1 MADTI
6 HCVEYFQT
14 TVHEEPAAAYHLL
27 ARLADAGVN
36 LLAFN
41 AIPVGMHAMQLVLFP
56 EDGALL
62 PQVISSL
69 GLSVTGPHR
78 ALLVQGDDE
87 LGALAEIHRRLL
99 ELGVQPYA
107 SSGVSDGRGGYAVI
121 VHLRGDQFD
130 LAARGLGL

>member
-1 MADTI
+1 MGDTI
-6 HCVEYFQT
+6 RTVEYYQT

-56 EDGALL
+56 EDGELL
-62 PQVISSL
+62 RRVVESL
-69 GLSVTGPHR
+69 GLSATGPHR

-87 LGALAEIHRRLL
+87 LGALAEIHRKLL
-99 ELGVQPYA
+99 EAGANPYA
-107 SSGVSDGRGGYAVI
+107 SIGVADNRGGYAVI
-121 VHLRGDQFD
+121 VHLRHDQFP
-130 LAARGLGL
+130 AALQALGI